1 MTPKDEKTY
10 LIEKGDVISSD
21 ETFFGNAWSNL
32 NMPAIEHCRSK
43 IQNTDSILAIIN
55 SYDKHPS

>member
-32 NMPAIEHCRSK
+32 ICRLLNIVAQK
-43 IQNTDSILAIIN
+43 FKTLIL
-55 SYDKHPS
+55 S